1 MTVERHVFWSFCICI
16 LRNQRRD
23 DPIQLLWLQGSA
35 DDSGKPSSQPKER
48 KQLSSINNEE
58 DIDKLHVR
66 ELKEILVNNFVVI
79 RGLCEKDELVQK
91 TKMLWRQ
98 EIGQRRAAAAMK
110 AKFND
115 HEPNISEVGNYLD
128 LI

>member
-1 MTVERHVFWSFCICI
+1 M
-16 LRNQRRD
+16 
-23 DPIQLLWLQGSA
+23 LWLQGSA